1 MSLLHTFVR
10 TVEAGSFTAV
20 ARQMRASQPTVS
32 RQIAA
37 LEDHLGCLLLRRTTR
52 ALTLTD
58 EGRVFYDQALRV
70 LEAAAEAEG
79 SVGRRQGRA
88 AGRLRLACSGVFG
101 RLHVIPR
108 LPAFMATHPEV
119 EIDLTMQDRFA
130 DLVEEGIDL
139 AIRLGEVTDPGL
151 IARRIGATRR
161 MVLATPA
168 YLAAHGTPGHPDDL
182 RDHRC
187 IVYAGLA
194 AGQTW
199 AFATPQ
205 GPLSVDIAGPF
216 RVDSTE
222 GVRAAVL
229 AGLGVAYIP
238 TWHFVADEIERGELC
253 VLLDG
258 FAPPAQPISAVW
270 ASRRYLSPKVRVAI
284 DHFAAA
290 FAADP
295 RLQGGPGPAP
305 VAGRAGS
312 A

>member
-1 MSLLHTFVR
+1 MADTLSLLQTFVR

-37 LEDHLGCLLLRRTTR
+37 LEDHLGCLLIRRTTR

-58 EGRVFYDQALRV
+58 EGRVFYDHALRV
-70 LEAAAEAEG
+70 LEAATEAEG
-79 SVGRRQGRA
+79 SVGRRRGRA
-88 AGRLRLACSGVFG
+88 TGRLRLACSGVFG
-101 RLHVIPR
+101 RLHVIPH
-108 LPAFMATHPEV
+108 LPAFMAEYPEV
-119 EIDLTMQDRFA
+119 EIDLTMQDRFV
-130 DLVEEGIDL
+130 DLVEDGIDL

-151 IARRIGATRR
+151 IARRIGSTRR
-161 MVLATPA
+161 RVLATPG
-168 YLAAHGTPGHPDDL
+168 YLAAHGTPQHPDDL
-182 RDHRC
+182 TAHRC
-187 IVYAGLA
+187 IVYTGLA

-205 GPLSVDIAGPF
+205 GPLSVDIAGSF
-216 RVDSTE
+216 QVDSTE

-229 AGLGVAYIP
+229 AGLGIAYIP
-238 TWHFVADEIERGELC
+238 TWHFVAGEIERGDLS
-253 VLLDG
+253 VLLDA
-258 FAPPAQPISAVW
+258 FAPPPQPISAVW
-270 ASRRYLSPKVRVAI
+270 ASRRHLSPKVRAAI

-295 RLQGGPGPAP
+295 RLGGAP